1 MRLLFALTSAAV
13 VIGWAGFAH
22 ADPSGD
28 DAGFLDGLN
37 KAGIT
42 YQNRDS
48 AIAAGKA
55 VCQMLDDGKNGMD
68 IVKQLRDANPGFT
81 PHDAAKFTMLA
92 AAAYCPT
99 QLGGASGGDKG

>member
-1 MRLLFALTSAAV
+1 MRLLFALISAAV
-13 VIGWAGFAH
+13 AIGFAGFAH

-42 YQNRDS
+42 YQDRDR
-48 AIAAGKA
+48 AVAAGKG
-55 VCQMLDDGKNGMD
+55 VCQMLDDGKNGME

-81 PHDAAKFTMLA
+81 AHDAANFTMLA

-99 QLGGASGGDKG
+99 QLGGGGGSSKG

>member
-1 MRLLFALTSAAV
+1 MRLLLALTSAAV
-13 VIGWAGFAH
+13 VISCAGFAH

-48 AIAAGKA
+48 AIAAGKG

-68 IVKQLRDANPGFT
+68 IVKQLRDANPGFSA
-81 PHDAAKFTMLA
+81 HDAANFTMLA

-99 QLGGASGGDKG
+99 QLNGGGGSNKS

>member
-1 MRLLFALTSAAV
+1 MRTLLALTGAAV
-13 VIGWAGFAH
+13 VIGVAGFAH

-28 DAGFLDGLN
+28 DAGFLDGLT

-42 YQNRDS
+42 YQDRDR
-48 AIAAGKA
+48 AIAAGKG

-81 PHDAAKFTMLA
+81 AHDAANFTMLA

-99 QLGGASGGDKG
+99 QLGGGSGGGKA